1 MNAANHTVLG
11 ISRSHLAIAMLGGV
25 LLGVLYTVSPLT
37 PWFIFGCFWLC
48 RRAIR
53 DLSRD
58 ERQIVLALFVIATV
72 LRVAV
77 VGGLFLITDHST
89 TPFGSLFGDEE
100 YYKRRSLWLRSMALD
115 VDISNADRRYA
126 IDEYSDTSYLYILA
140 FLQILVGSAPYG
152 LHLFSIFLYQAGAVL
167 MYRFVRRT
175 YGSAP
180 ALLSFAG
187 VLFVPTLFFWSLSVL
202 RESLHF
208 LVVTLVVVSVVE
220 ATRASTLRH
229 RARWVLFGVTGLL
242 IARDLRAGTM
252 AVLMASAAA
261 GLGAAWALRT
271 QRRLAIA
278 LLVCAVIVGG
288 VMSRA
293 PMQSRLLHWV
303 RAYASNHQGHVFT
316 PGVHYK
322 LLEPRFYIDRSL
334 RGTQDMTT
342 AEATRFVLRAIVAA
356 VVVPVPWKAES
367 TFTRAYLPEHIIWYV
382 MVVLVPLGIWFGVA
396 QSPPA
401 TLVMTSYVLLMGLGV
416 ALRSGNVGTLVRH
429 RGLILPFVIV
439 LSAVAA
445 CHLIARAWAATKTIA
460 DGSDT
465 RANADFTD
473 FSDATQ
479 ISATSSLGS
488 PAAEG
493 GWRGRRVRGDE

>member
-1 MNAANHTVLG
+1 MNPANQTVLG
-11 ISRSHLAIAMLGGV
+11 ISRSHLAIAIGGGV
-25 LLGVLYTVSPLT
+25 MLGVLYTISPLT

-53 DLSRD
+53 DLSED

-77 VGGLFLITDHST
+77 VGGLFLITDHSA

-115 VDISNADRRYA
+115 IDISNADRRYA
-126 IDEYSDTSYLYILA
+126 IDDYSDTSYLYILA
-140 FLQILVGSAPYG
+140 LLQILVGSAPYG
-152 LHLFSIFLYQAGAVL
+152 VHLFSIFLYQAGAVL
-167 MYRFVRRT
+167 MYHFVRRT

-187 VLFVPTLFFWSLSVL
+187 VLFLPTLFFWSLSAL

-208 LVVTLVVVSVVE
+208 LVVVLVIVSVVE
-220 ATRASTLRH
+220 AIKPTTVSYRV
-229 RARWVLFGVTGLL
+229 RWLLFGAAGLL

-261 GLGAAWALRT
+261 GVGGAWALHNR
-271 QRRLAIA
+271 RRLSVT
-278 LLVCAVIVGG
+278 LLLCVVVVGG

-293 PMQSRLLHWV
+293 SMQARLLDGV

-322 LLEPRFYIDRSL
+322 LLETRFYVDRSL
-334 RGTQDMTT
+334 RGTQVMTA

-367 TFTRAYLPEHIIWYV
+367 TFTRAYLPEHIIWYL
-382 MVVLVPLGIWFGVA
+382 MVALVPLGIWFGLA
-396 QSPPA
+396 HSPPA
-401 TLVMTSYVLLMGLGV
+401 TLVMTSYVLLMGLGI

-445 CHLIARAWAATKTIA
+445 CHLIERIWARRSVSQGQLSMA
-460 DGSDT
+460 
-465 RANADFTD
+465 
-473 FSDATQ
+473 
-479 ISATSSLGS
+479 
-488 PAAEG
+488 
-493 GWRGRRVRGDE
+493 GRT